1 MDLNNLEIK
10 TIQKKPFYLFE
21 IENFLTDE
29 LFNNLKANFPFINK
43 NLDLS
48 NMTDFKNK
56 KFAFQ
61 TNSKIYNDNL
71 NNNKYFKKFHD
82 IIMSKKFFN
91 FFYSKFY
98 FEFLKSRVNYPQHI
112 LKLLKI
118 PKRVDELKK
127 HSAFHNLSFFNK
139 VKTEIQYSYILNG
152 GEIVPHTDS
161 GEKILSLML
170 YFTDYDKVDNKL
182 NSLEGNY
189 GTQFWKSKKQN
200 FLNIHQEENSNLFK
214 KNSTKLFK
222 TNFKS
227 NNLYGFIKNE
237 NSWHSVEPVNVNKN
251 YIRKSINI
259 NFYF

>member
-29 LFNNLKANFPFINK
+29 LFNNLKANFPYINK

-127 HSAFHNLSFFNK
+127 HLP
-139 VKTEIQYSYILNG
+139 L
-152 GEIVPHTDS
+152 
-161 GEKILSLML
+161 
-170 YFTDYDKVDNKL
+170 
-182 NSLEGNY
+182 
-189 GTQFWKSKKQN
+189 
-200 FLNIHQEENSNLFK
+200 
-214 KNSTKLFK
+214 
-222 TNFKS
+222 
-227 NNLYGFIKNE
+227 
-237 NSWHSVEPVNVNKN
+237 
-251 YIRKSINI
+251 
-259 NFYF
+259 